1 MLRVRV
7 FGSARTRQVT
17 HLGSINICLR
27 KGQFVLVVFVCGAAV
42 QISQLEARR
51 ISAVFLME

>member
-27 KGQFVLVVFVCGAAV
+27 KGQFVLVVFVCSAAV

-51 ISAVFLME
+51 ISAVL